1 MNILP
6 GNMRFGAGQPVKR
19 LEDQRLLTGKGQF
32 IDDKPEDGALW
43 LHVLRSPHAHAKI
56 VSIDV
61 KAAKDMPGVEA
72 VYTGADLVADNVG
85 TIPTLSVFMRPDGK
99 PMTVP
104 PRRLLAHEIVRF
116 AGEPVAAVV
125 ATSRVAAQT
134 AAEAIAVGYEVLPS
148 VIDPVEAV
156 KPGAPVV
163 WPEAPDNIV
172 AVMSYGDAAKVEEAF
187 AKAAHTVSLD
197 LVSQRLVPSAMEPR
211 STIAE
216 VEKKTGRLIL
226 HVQSQTPGSTRDVLA
241 EAVLK
246 RPKESVRVLVGDIG
260 GGFGQKTNL
269 YPEDGIVAYAATK
282 LSRKVRWRG
291 DRTDEFVGGTHGR
304 DLTSTGEFA
313 LDAKGRVLAYRVR
326 SLGGTGAYST
336 GAGNI
341 IPLVLGPFVQ
351 SGVYDLPLVH
361 YEVKSVM
368 TNTAPVGAYRGAG
381 RPEGVF
387 IVERLMDAAAR
398 QIGID
403 PRTIRKLNYIK
414 PAQLPY
420 TNAVGQIYNSGA
432 FAHMLERASDLADW
446 NGFSARKK
454 AAKKKGLLYGRGLTS
469 YIEWTGGRAH
479 TEKVSL
485 HATAEGRVILHSG
498 TMAMGQG
505 LQTTYTQMVSE
516 ALGIPMDRIDI
527 VQGDTDLATGFGS
540 VGSRS
545 LFVGGTALAVS
556 ANDLIAKAREK
567 AANELEAS
575 VEDIEYRDGMFTVV
589 GTDKRIAVRDRE
601 GEDGARLSV
610 DSAGEVDGPS
620 WPNGTHICEVEIDPE
635 TGVTRVVRYI
645 TVDDVGVA
653 VNPMLVTGQIH
664 GGVAQGIGQ
673 ALYEGVAYDAEGQ
686 LLTASYQDYCVPR
699 ADDIPP
705 ITLTLD
711 ESAPCSTNPL
721 GAKGCGESGAI
732 GGTPCIANGV
742 IDALADR
749 HQEPA
754 DTADADEGLAGDP
767 GRQGGRSCSL
777 RTCFRMRPSPWRRP
791 LPLTLIGS
799 MDSGSPSPRPR
810 NDGEEGAYNP
820 APSWRRCRAG
830 SPTSRRRSC
839 RPGR

>member
-32 IDDKPEDGALW
+32 IDDKPEEGVLW

-56 VSIDV
+56 ISIDT
-61 KAAKDMPGVEA
+61 KAARAMTAVET
-72 VYTGADLVADNVG
+72 VFTGADLIADDIG

-125 ATSRVAAQT
+125 ARSRLAAQT
-134 AAEAIAVGYEVLPS
+134 ASEAITVEYEVLPS
-148 VIDPVEAV
+148 VVDPFEATR
-156 KPGAPVV
+156 PGAPAV
-163 WPEAPDNIV
+163 WAEAPDNVV
-172 AVMSYGDAAKVEEAF
+172 AAMSYGDAAAVESAF
-187 AKAAHTVSLD
+187 AGAAHVVSLD

-216 VEKKTGRLIL
+216 VDKKSGRLIL

-260 GGFGQKTNL
+260 GGFWEKTNP
-269 YPEDGIVAYAATK
+269 YPQDRIVAYAAVK
-282 LSRKVRWRG
+282 LNRKVRWRG

-313 LDAKGRVLAYRVR
+313 LDSKGRVLAYRVR
-326 SLGGTGAYST
+326 SVGGTGAYLT

-351 SGVYDLPLVH
+351 SGVYDLPLIH
-361 YEVKSVM
+361 YEAKTVM

-387 IVERLMDAAAR
+387 VIERLLDTAAR

-403 PRTIRKLNYIK
+403 PRAIRKVNYIK

-420 TNAVGQIYNSGA
+420 TNPVGQVYDSGA
-432 FAHMLERASDLADW
+432 FAHMLERAAKLADW
-446 NGFSARKK
+446 DGFAARKK

-485 HATAEGRVILHSG
+485 HATAEGRVVLHSG
-498 TMAMGQG
+498 TQAMGQG

-516 ALGIPMDRIDI
+516 SLGIPMDRIDV

-545 LFVGGTALAVS
+545 LFVGGTAVAAS

-567 AANELEAS
+567 ASNLLEAS
-575 VEDIEYRDGMFTVV
+575 IEDIEYRDGFLTVV
-589 GTDKRIAVRDRE
+589 GTDRRISLFDIAGKE
-601 GEDGARLSV
+601 QGAKLSV
-610 DSAGEVDGPS
+610 DSEGEVDGPS

-635 TGVTRVVRYI
+635 TGTTRVVRYT
-645 TVDDVGVA
+645 TVDDVGIA
-653 VNPMLVTGQIH
+653 MNPMLVAGQVH

-673 ALYEGVAYDAEGQ
+673 ALYEGVSYDAEGQ
-686 LLTASYQDYCVPR
+686 LLTASYQDYCLPR

-705 ITLTLD
+705 IEVTLD
-711 ESAPCSTNPL
+711 ESAPCRTNPL

-732 GGTPCIANGV
+732 GGPPCIANGV
-742 IDALADR
+742 MDALSDLGIKTLTT
-749 HQEPA
+749 P
-754 DTADADEGLAGDP
+754 L
-767 GRQGGRSCSL
+767 
-777 RTCFRMRPSPWRRP
+777 SPLKVWQAIRDVK
-791 LPLTLIGS
+791 S
-799 MDSGSPSPRPR
+799 
-810 NDGEEGAYNP
+810 EK
-820 APSWRRCRAG
+820 
-830 SPTSRRRSC
+830 
-839 RPGR
+839 